1 MVSTPISGPP
11 RLDGQV
17 ALVTG
22 AAGGIGSE
30 VVRTLVAAGAT
41 VIATDIADEHPF
53 AGEALVDYQ
62 CYDVTSAEDTER
74 VIGEGLARHGRIDIL
89 VACAGAISNARLAEA
104 SDQEWETIWRV
115 NVMGVVNPVR
125 RLYPVMAS
133 QGYGKIVA
141 LGSIAAKIGGVASG
155 PAYVSAKSAVH
166 GLMKWVAKNGAGQG
180 VYANIIAPGPV
191 ETPMWQKCT
200 DGAPPPAAGP
210 TANSSVPLGRYGQP
224 ADIAQG
230 ILFLCS
236 PQSNWITGTTLDV
249 NGGMLMD

>member
-1 MVSTPISGPP
+1 MVDIPISGPA

-22 AAGGIGSE
+22 AAGGIGRE
-30 VVRTLVAAGAT
+30 VVRAFVEAGAT
-41 VIATDIADEHPF
+41 VIATDIGNDHPF
-53 AGEALVDYQ
+53 EGQASIHYVR
-62 CYDVTSAEDTER
+62 YDVTSQAETDAVVGQVVR
-74 VIGEGLARHGRIDIL
+74 DHGRIDVL
-89 VACAGAISNARLAEA
+89 VLCAGSIANTPLADSTDEEWA
-104 SDQEWETIWRV
+104 SIWRV

-125 RLYPVMAS
+125 HIFPLMCD
-133 QGYGKIVA
+133 QQHGKIVA

-166 GLMKWVAKNGAGQG
+166 GLMKWTAKAGAAHG

-191 ETPMWQKCT
+191 ETPMWQSVT
-200 DGAPPPAAGP
+200 DRQPPRAHG
-210 TANSSVPLGRYGQP
+210 SVPLGRFGQP
-224 ADIAQG
+224 EDIAQG

-236 PQSNWITGTTLDV
+236 PASNWITGTTLDV